1 MWIRAPNPPQ
11 VLLPIYSKRI
21 SKLSIYSKRISKLPI
36 YSKRISKLPIYSKCI
51 SKLYLLNLIHC
62 VISWFNFLI
71 SPVNFRV
78 LYSAIV
84 GLPEYGMNNGPHEEF
99 YANTVVM
106 NILKVMLVTLQILH
120 IFWTIL
126 IIKTAATKF
135 NGGKVS

>member
-1 MWIRAPNPPQ
+1 
-11 VLLPIYSKRI
+11 
-21 SKLSIYSKRISKLPI
+21 
-36 YSKRISKLPIYSKCI
+36 
-51 SKLYLLNLIHC
+51 LLNLIHC

-126 IIKTAATKF
+126 IIKTAVFIPYSERPTMAEYKTLKLTGEIRKL
-135 NGGKVS
+135 NHEITQ